1 MPATTTNIV
10 TKMVNNISSN
20 KKSLPFS
27 KSILS
32 GLISLF
38 DLFVIFCAGLLILRY
53 HPGWVPESFPV
64 YITTIIIFAFVTI
77 GMFFYADM
85 YDIQNVAN
93 PKNQYK
99 KIFLIISFNTSLIIV
114 FAFIQNISLSYSRIW
129 LFTWSITNIAL
140 ISIGRIYIYTLVN
153 KWAREGILTQNIA
166 IIGANDHGSR
176 LVKSLKCEKNPWL
189 RVVGIFEDRASRAPD
204 SIEGHDIKGNLDDL
218 ISYVKE
224 KRVDNVIVAL
234 PWSAEERLLAIM
246 NKLEELPVGI
256 QLCSDVVAFNYLNHS
271 YSYYGG
277 VPVLNIFNKPM
288 SGWGSVLKTVEDR
301 VFSALAILVLS
312 PVFIAIAIA
321 IKIDSPGPVFFRQ
334 KRYGFNNKLIE
345 ILKFRSMRNDSLDAN
360 ADKLV
365 TKNDPRVT
373 KIGSFIRKTSL
384 DEIPQFINVL
394 KGDMSIVGPRPHAT
408 QAKAAGILYQDHVDR
423 YAVRHKVKP
432 GITGWAQANGW
443 RGETDTE
450 EKIQKRIEY
459 DLYYIKNWTPL
470 FDIQIMLRTV
480 WAVAFPPKNNH

>member
-1 MPATTTNIV
+1 MSATPTSII
-10 TKMVNNISSN
+10 TKMVNNISSEN
-20 KKSLPFS
+20 KSLPFS

-32 GLISLF
+32 GLIALA
-38 DLFVIFCAGLLILRY
+38 DLIIIFGSGLSILY
-53 HPGWVPESFPV
+53 FHPGWLPESFPV
-64 YITTIIIFAFVTI
+64 YITTISIFSAITI
-77 GMFFYADM
+77 GMFYYAKM
-85 YDIQNVAN
+85 YDIQNIAN

-99 KIFLIISFNTSLIIV
+99 KIFAIILLNTSIIII

-129 LFTWSITNIAL
+129 LFSWSISSLAI
-140 ISIGRIYIYTLVN
+140 ISSGRIGIYLLIH
-153 KWAREGILTQNIA
+153 KWAREGIITQNIA
-166 IIGANDHGSR
+166 VIGANDHGAR

-189 RVVGIFEDRASRAPD
+189 RVVGIFEDRASRAPN
-204 SIEGHDIKGNLDDL
+204 SIEGHDVLGNLDDL

-234 PWSAEERLLAIM
+234 PWSAEERLLTIM
-246 NKLEELPVGI
+246 DKLEELPVGI
-256 QLCSDVVAFNYLNHS
+256 QLCSDMVAFNYLNHS

-301 VFSALAILVLS
+301 VLSALAIIALS
-312 PVFIAIAIA
+312 PLFLIIAVA
-321 IKIDSPGPVFFRQ
+321 IKMDSPGPVFFRQ

-345 ILKFRSMRNDSLDAN
+345 VLKFRSMRNDLQDAN
-360 ADKLV
+360 AETLV
-365 TKNDPRVT
+365 TANDPRVT
-373 KIGSFIRKTSL
+373 RIGNFLRKSSL

-408 QAKAAGILYQDHVDR
+408 QAKAVGILYQDHVDR

-470 FDIQIMLRTV
+470 FDFQIMLRTV
-480 WAVAFPPKNNH
+480 WAVIFPPKNNH